1 MSALRTWWKPA
12 AAVLA
17 IVALAAAWRFTPL
30 HDYLTGERL
39 RDWARFVRETPWAWL
54 ALVLAYTPA
63 AFLMFPRPVL
73 TLIAVIAFGRWLGF
87 VYAMTGILLSAF
99 AAFYAGRLMRPQ
111 TLRRYAGRYYEPAS
125 RELRRHGL
133 AAVFIMRVLPT
144 APHAVASALAGAL
157 RVKAWH
163 FGVGTFLGMLPGVLA
178 ATVFGGEIASALDE
192 PSAVSYWLAGGALV
206 LIGLSLWWLRRWA
219 KRHGG

>member
-1 MSALRTWWKPA
+1 M
-12 AAVLA
+12 LA
-17 IVALAAAWRFTPL
+17 SISGS
-30 HDYLTGERL
+30 LT
-39 RDWARFVRETPWAWL
+39 D
-54 ALVLAYTPA
+54 LV
-63 AFLMFPRPVL
+63 
-73 TLIAVIAFGRWLGF
+73 GN
-87 VYAMTGILLSAF
+87 
-99 AAFYAGRLMRPQ
+99 
-111 TLRRYAGRYYEPAS
+111 
-125 RELRRHGL
+125 HGL